1 MHDTATGSTSS
12 IQSKQENH
20 VRVAFPDSVSV
31 ANYVADI
38 ELIGTDIIDYGV
50 NRIDLPLYQ

>member
-1 MHDTATGSTSS
+1 M
-12 IQSKQENH
+12 
-20 VRVAFPDSVSV
+20 RVAFPDSVSV